1 MKVLVTGATGFIGA
15 WVARALIES
24 GHSVRATERTGSS
37 RHRLEG
43 MADRIE
49 WVTADVFDDPRVDRR
64 ALCTGIDLCVHAA
77 WYAVPGRYLEAS
89 ENVSCLTG
97 TLALFDAAAEA
108 GVPRV
113 AFVGTC
119 FEYDFEY
126 GYLSE
131 TTPTRPA
138 SLYAAAKTSTRL
150 LCEQMARQR
159 GVSFTWVRPFYQ
171 YGPFEDPRRLVP
183 HVIDTLLAGGEAAIT
198 RGTQVRDFLHVAEA
212 VNIGSGQPDTVREI
226 VHTIGELI
234 GGPVRIKFG
243 ARPDNPTDP
252 PFICANTQKL
262 LAGTTWAPRFD
273 LRSGIADT
281 IAHRRL
287 VAARG

>member
-1 MKVLVTGATGFIGA
+1 
-15 WVARALIES
+15 
-24 GHSVRATERTGSS
+24 
-37 RHRLEG
+37 
-43 MADRIE
+43 
-49 WVTADVFDDPRVDRR
+49 
-64 ALCTGIDLCVHAA
+64 
-77 WYAVPGRYLEAS
+77 
-89 ENVSCLTG
+89 
-97 TLALFDAAAEA
+97 
-108 GVPRV
+108 V

-119 FEYDFEY
+119 FEYDFDY

-159 GVSFTWVRPFYQ
+159 GVSFIWLRPFYQ

-198 RGTQVRDFLHVAEA
+198 RGTQVRDFLHVADVGSAIAAAATSSLTGA
-212 VNIGSGQPDTVREI
+212 VNVGSGQPITVREI

-262 LAGTTWAPRFD
+262 LAGTTWTPRFD